1 MIISSFIFLFIK
13 DKESFKLITITV
25 VLMDILLVL
34 ICGFIAN
41 KINFSEKVIKFKAES
56 KFKNLIYSISLILGY
71 ILIKCLIIDIL
82 SKISYFSLLNHY
94 ESFFINSYLK
104 HEKFLGYVIIF
115 LQIIII
121 GPILEEILFRGIL
134 LKSLLNKYYEKPFKA
149 IIYSSVVFAAIHMN
163 LIQSITALLGA
174 FILGIIYYYTR
185 SIKTCIFIHI
195 INNFL
200 AVVKIP
206 TNSLIAVIY
215 LIFGVYLINI
225 GYRNLINKNE
235 KNVD

>member
-1 MIISSFIFLFIK
+1 MIISSFIFLSMK
-13 DKESFKLITITV
+13 YKESFKLVTITV
-25 VLMDILLVL
+25 VLMDVLLVL
-34 ICGFIAN
+34 TCRFISS
-41 KINFSEKVIKFKAES
+41 KIKFSESVIKFKAQS
-56 KFKNLIYSISLILGY
+56 KLKNLIYSISLILGY
-71 ILIKCLIIDIL
+71 ILIKCLIIYTL
-82 SKISYFSLLNHY
+82 SEISYFRELNHY
-94 ESFFINSYLK
+94 ESFFVDSYLK
-104 HEKFLGYVIIF
+104 HGKLIGYVIIF
-115 LQIIII
+115 LQIIIV

-149 IIYSSVVFAAIHMN
+149 IIYSSVVFAIIHMN

-185 SIKTCIFIHI
+185 SIKICIFLHI

-200 AVVKIP
+200 AIVRIP

-215 LIFGVYLINI
+215 LILGLYLINI